1 MINDKLTRLEDNLKT
16 LKQLKDN
23 YTQNDILNNKV
34 DEWGLRYGLFESI
47 QIIIDIA
54 CHVVSEKNL
63 GTPKNY
69 SECISFLVSNKY
81 LKTDSGEKII
91 RMTGLRNLLIHE
103 YGIIEVSKLFEYL
116 DHLED
121 ISDFIYEIRTALQLP
136 GKTDK

>member
-1 MINDKLTRLEDNLKT
+1 MISDKLTRLEDNLRT
-16 LKQLKDN
+16 LNLIKENYTRDDILKD
-23 YTQNDILNNKV
+23 KV

-54 CHVVSEKNL
+54 CHIVSEKNL

-69 SECISFLVSNKY
+69 SECISFLVSGKY
-81 LKTDSGEKII
+81 LKIDSGEKII

-116 DHLED
+116 DNLED
-121 ISDFIYEIRTALQLP
+121 ISNFIYEIRGALQLP
-136 GKTDK
+136 GKNDK